1 LILLLQN
8 QGRTQR
14 EIAEF
19 LGCSARTVAYW
30 CMHGDSDNLESL
42 QNKREQEHYRK
53 ATPEYIRLLL
63 EIDQQPE
70 ELGYDFGRW
79 TGNG

>member
-1 LILLLQN
+1 
-8 QGRTQR
+8 
-14 EIAEF
+14 
-19 LGCSARTVAYW
+19 
-30 CMHGDSDNLESL
+30 MHGDSDNLESL